1 VSENI
6 MVEILLVS
14 LLGFLPISEIRGAA
28 PLAYVFFRHDLAL
41 YVLGLVAG
49 LTGNLVV
56 APLVLHVLDVF
67 EKKVILRERGPRF
80 LRAVYHRVIDYAR
93 KKARKWEKVEL
104 ATLIVFVAIP
114 FPATGAWT
122 GSLIAYVLGM
132 KKREAILGLNIGV
145 LGAFAIVLA
154 VVEVGSTVLKAL
166 FGLSI

>member
-1 VSENI
+1 

-14 LLGFLPISEIRGAA
+14 LLGFLPISEVRGAV
-28 PLAYVFFRHDLAL
+28 PLAYVFFKHSLAL

-56 APLVLHVLDVF
+56 APLVLHVLDIF
-67 EKKVILRERGPRF
+67 ERDVILRERSPRL
-80 LRAVYHRVIDYAR
+80 LRAAYHRVIDYAR
-93 KKARKWEKVEL
+93 RKARKWRKVEL
-104 ATLIVFVAIP
+104 VALIVFVAVP

-132 KKREAILGLNIGV
+132 KKREAILGVNIGV

-154 VVEVGSTVLKAL
+154 VVEVGSVVLKAL
-166 FGLSI
+166 FGLSA